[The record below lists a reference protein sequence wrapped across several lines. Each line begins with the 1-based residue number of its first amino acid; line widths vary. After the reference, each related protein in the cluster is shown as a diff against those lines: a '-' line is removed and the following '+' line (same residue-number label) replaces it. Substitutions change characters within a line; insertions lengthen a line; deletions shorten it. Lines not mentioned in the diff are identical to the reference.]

1 MGRHHVAQLGI
12 GILLLLV
19 PVLLHAQ
26 DLAKRLILKDGSYQ
40 SVSKYEIKGE
50 RVRYLS
56 AERGEWEE
64 IPKSMV
70 DWPATEKYEKDRASG
85 ASTPEAA
92 EIDKELEA
100 DREAQEALSPQV
112 VPGLALPEEGGVFLL
127 DTYESRPELV
137 PLDQRGGAINKN
149 MKGNILR
156 AAVNPLASAHQ
167 TVEVPGKHSPVQAHV
182 QVPSLYINI
191 DRGQESDADESAV
204 PARQDDAQLKK
215 DDTKKDDTKK
225 DQKPSTADRF
235 RIIRLE
241 AKGDKRVVGEIKVA
255 VYGKISQD
263 AKFVPTTM
271 QAMKG
276 GWVKVTPTDTLP
288 GGEYAVVEMLGKEGM
303 NLYVWDFGVNPNAAA
318 NSIAFKQDPSGV
330 QAKPESIE
338 LQKSKK
344 QVTGDR

>member
-1 MGRHHVAQLGI
+1 MGRIKRHRVAQLSVG
-12 GILLLLV
+12 LLLFLL
-19 PVLLHAQ
+19 PVSLHAQ

-40 SVSKYEIKGE
+40 SVTKYEVKGE

-70 DWPATEKYEKDRASG
+70 DWPATEKYEKDRAAG

-92 EIDKELEA
+92 ELDKELEA

-156 AAVNPLASAHQ
+156 AAVNPIASAHQ

-191 DRGQESDADESAV
+191 DRGQESDADEAV
-204 PARQDDAQLKK
+204 APGKQDEENT
-215 DDTKKDDTKK
+215 DTTEK
-225 DQKPSTADRF
+225 DQKPATTDRF

-263 AKFVPTTM
+263 AKFVPTTT

-288 GGEYAVVEMLGKEGM
+288 SGEYAVVEMLGKEGM

-318 NSIAFKQDPSGV
+318 NSIAFKQDPSGL

-338 LQKSKK
+338 LQKRK
-344 QVTGDR
+344 Q

>member
-1 MGRHHVAQLGI
+1 MGRINRHHVAQLSVGL
-12 GILLLLV
+12 LLLLV
-19 PVLLHAQ
+19 PVFLHGQ
-26 DLAKRLILKDGSYQ
+26 DLAKRLFLKDGSYQ
-40 SVSKYEIKGE
+40 SITKYEIKGE

-70 DWPATEKYEKDRASG
+70 DWPATEKYEKDRAAG

-92 EIDKELEA
+92 ELDKELEA

-112 VPGLALPEEGGVFLL
+112 VPGLSLPEEGGVFLL

-156 AAVNPLASAHQ
+156 AAVNPIASAHQ

-191 DRGQESDADESAV
+191 DRGQESDADESTV
-204 PARQDDAQLKK
+204 PAKQDDSQSQK
-215 DDTKKDDTKK
+215 DEAKKDDTKK
-225 DQKPSTADRF
+225 DQKSVTADRF
-235 RIIRLE
+235 RIIRLVE

-263 AKFVPTTM
+263 AKFVPTTT

-288 GGEYAVVEMLGKEGM
+288 SGEYAVVEMLGKEGM
-303 NLYVWDFGVNPNAAA
+303 NLYVWDFGVNPNAPA
-318 NSIAFKQDPSGV
+318 NSIAFKQDPSGL

-338 LQKSKK
+338 LQKRKK
-344 QVTGDR
+344 

>member
-1 MGRHHVAQLGI
+1 MGRINRHHVAQLSVG
-12 GILLLLV
+12 LLLFLL
-19 PVLLHAQ
+19 PVSLHAQ

-40 SVSKYEIKGE
+40 SVTKYEVKGE

-70 DWPATEKYEKDRASG
+70 DWPATEKYEKDRAAG

-92 EIDKELEA
+92 ELDKELEA

-156 AAVNPLASAHQ
+156 AAVNPIASAHQ

-191 DRGQESDADESAV
+191 DRGQESDADESAA
-204 PARQDDAQLKK
+204 PAQHDEV
-215 DDTKKDDTKK
+215 KKDDTKK
-225 DQKPSTADRF
+225 DQKPATADRF

-263 AKFVPTTM
+263 AKFVPTTT

-288 GGEYAVVEMLGKEGM
+288 SGEYAVVEMLGKEGM

-318 NSIAFKQDPSGV
+318 NSIAFKQDPSGL
-330 QAKPESIE
+330 QARPESIE
-338 LQKSKK
+338 LQKRKK

>member
-1 MGRHHVAQLGI
+1 MGRINRHRVAQLSVG
-12 GILLLLV
+12 LLLFLL
-19 PVLLHAQ
+19 PVSLHAQ

-40 SVSKYEIKGE
+40 SVTKYEVKGE

-70 DWPATEKYEKDRASG
+70 DWPATEKYEKDRAAG

-92 EIDKELEA
+92 ELDKELEA

-156 AAVNPLASAHQ
+156 AAVNPIASAHQ

-191 DRGQESDADESAV
+191 DRGQESDADEAV
-204 PARQDDAQLKK
+204 APAKQDEV
-215 DDTKKDDTKK
+215 KKDDTKK
-225 DQKPSTADRF
+225 DQKPATTDRF

-263 AKFVPTTM
+263 AKFVPTTT

-288 GGEYAVVEMLGKEGM
+288 SGEYAVVEMLGKEGM

-318 NSIAFKQDPSGV
+318 NSIAFKQDPSGL

-338 LQKSKK
+338 LQKRK
-344 QVTGDR
+344 Q